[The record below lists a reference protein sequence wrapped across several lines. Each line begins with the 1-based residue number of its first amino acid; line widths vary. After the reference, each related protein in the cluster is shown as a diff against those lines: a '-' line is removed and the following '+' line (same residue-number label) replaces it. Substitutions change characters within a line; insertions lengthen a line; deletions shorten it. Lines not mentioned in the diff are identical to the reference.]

1 MFSDLHSDP
10 VQTKEVATRGD
21 DLPSKRNRRILLA
34 ARAEENTSN
43 SALESASGPSDNSR
57 SRGLSS
63 GGSCLIVYLR
73 PCTSYSIL
81 YRSRP
86 SGFRYQ
92 QPPRSCGFPLTQLY
106 YEVLGETG
114 KPANVGLSWG
124 FRSLLG
130 AMYLQLVWHIKSRQC
145 QARGCNNIIGLHE
158 RSNKETCSTTCKQRR
173 KYHRDRAAAKR
184 RATSRAATVPIN
196 RHP

>member
-1 MFSDLHSDP
+1 M
-10 VQTKEVATRGD
+10 
-21 DLPSKRNRRILLA
+21 
-34 ARAEENTSN
+34 
-43 SALESASGPSDNSR
+43 
-57 SRGLSS
+57 
-63 GGSCLIVYLR
+63 VYLR
-73 PCTSYSIL
+73 PCTSVFYIIQVTAVRIQVSE
-81 YRSRP
+81 R
-86 SGFRYQ
+86 
-92 QPPRSCGFPLTQLY
+92 PPRSCGFPLTQLY